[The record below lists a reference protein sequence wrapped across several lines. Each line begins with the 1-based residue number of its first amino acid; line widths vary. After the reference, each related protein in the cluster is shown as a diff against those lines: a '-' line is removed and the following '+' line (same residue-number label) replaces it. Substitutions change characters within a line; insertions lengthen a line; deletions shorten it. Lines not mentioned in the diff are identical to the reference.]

1 MNELQLF
8 SQFAVAL
15 GIGLLIGLERGWSSR
30 ADRPGSRAAGIRT
43 FAITGL
49 LGGIVGAVAQA
60 AGGASS
66 AGGGIVLAVGFATYS
81 AAIWV
86 FALEENRA
94 DKTFS
99 ATTAVAA
106 MTTFAL
112 GSYALV
118 GDLTAAGAVAVAVTV
133 LLASRAQMHGWLKQI
148 KAAEIRSAL
157 MLLAMT
163 FIALP
168 VVPDDP
174 IGPFGGVN
182 PREIWLIAIV
192 LAGVS
197 FFGYVAVR
205 YFGARRGEL
214 IAAAAGGLVS
224 STAITVA
231 NARRAAAGEGTP
243 IVLAGGVALAS
254 AISFIRV
261 GAIVSALNP
270 ALLPF
275 LLPPLALATA
285 VAVGFALFA
294 VYWSRR
300 RHGATAA
307 VHLRNP
313 FDFWSVIGFALLLAA
328 IVLLGRALGEW
339 LGATGAI
346 VGALALGLADV
357 DAVTVSMARLAPQP
371 LGPQDAAFAI
381 LAAVFSNTVS
391 KIAIGVV
398 VGRGAFAAEI
408 AGMAVGCIVAA
419 AAAYWLS
426 IVVYPT

>member
-1 MNELQLF
+1 
-8 SQFAVAL
+8 
-15 GIGLLIGLERGWSSR
+15 
-30 ADRPGSRAAGIRT
+30 
-43 FAITGL
+43 
-49 LGGIVGAVAQA
+49 
-60 AGGASS
+60 
-66 AGGGIVLAVGFATYS
+66 
-81 AAIWV
+81 V

-94 DKTFS
+94 DKTYS

-133 LLASRAQMHGWLKQI
+133 LLASREQMHGWLKQI

-168 VVPDDP
+168 VLPDDP

-205 YFGARRGEL
+205 YFGVRRGEL

-254 AISFIRV
+254 AISFTRV
-261 GAIVSALNP
+261 GAIVTALNP

-275 LLPPLALATA
+275 LLPPLVVATT

-294 VYWSRR
+294 VYWNQRKR
-300 RHGATAA
+300 GAPVA
-307 VHLRNP
+307 VHFRNP
-313 FDFWSVIGFALLLAA
+313 FGFWSVIGFALLLAA

-339 LGATGAI
+339 LGAPGAI
-346 VGALALGLADV
+346 AGALALGLADV
-357 DAVTVSMARLAPQP
+357 DAVTVSMVRLAPQP
-371 LGPQDAAFAI
+371 LSPQDAAFAI
-381 LAAVFSNTVS
+381 LAAVFSNTIS
-391 KIAIGVV
+391 KIAIGAV

-408 AGMAVGCIVAA
+408 AGMAAGCIAAA
-419 AAAYWLS
+419 AAAYWLT